1 MTRCAA
7 VCFAPAAGAFR
18 APLSLSLAAPD
29 SQLRLR
35 SDRPPAAAAIQAYV
49 ECNLMHDTATYKV
62 PLAEG
67 NNSEDVA
74 MWPVTPYTLTLANHD
89 RTTDVWATL
98 YVDGC
103 KISKHFIERGGSKEI
118 EGIDDGMSTKELL
131 FSFPRL
137 MTSECV
143 LRLPA
148 ERAHAR
154 APQCQLIGPCVALLP
169 VLSRRHDK
177 LAKERLSQVGEI
189 KVEATRAT
197 FLKKETRKGGGA
209 SFDRCARYCTA
220 AQLPLPLP
228 PRLNHVWRRVLLA
241 QLELPAGEQEGC
253 EVRSHEQ
260 HHADGQDGLHEDCR
274 QREHHGHVQCLPR
287 GRAAERGDPE
297 VPHAARAAVLGLLEG
312 RACSSGGGSDVE
324 KAPCR
329 DASGAC
335 EDKERAG
342 ADQALEKRLVQ

>member
-209 SFDRCARYCTA
+209 SFDRCARYSSTA
-220 AQLPLPLP
+220 ASASAAATE
-228 PRLNHVWRRVLLA
+228 PRVA
-241 QLELPAGEQEGC
+241 P
-253 EVRSHEQ
+253 
-260 HHADGQDGLHEDCR
+260 
-274 QREHHGHVQCLPR
+274 
-287 GRAAERGDPE
+287 
-297 VPHAARAAVLGLLEG
+297 
-312 RACSSGGGSDVE
+312 CSSGTARTSSRRTRRMRSSLPRT
-324 KAPCR
+324 APR
-329 DASGAC
+329 GWARRSP
-335 EDKERAG
+335 R
-342 ADQALEKRLVQ
+342 RLSAKGTPWARTMSTARTSS